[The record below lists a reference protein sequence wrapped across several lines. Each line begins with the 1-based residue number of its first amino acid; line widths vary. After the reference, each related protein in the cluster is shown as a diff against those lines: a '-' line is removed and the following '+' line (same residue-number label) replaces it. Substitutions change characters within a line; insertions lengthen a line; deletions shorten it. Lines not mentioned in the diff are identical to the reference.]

1 MTFPESMMCTGCL
14 NLTPVRATE
23 ERPNLG
29 TSLNTTWSHREYEN
43 VLTGKKQNKNYQPRV
58 WQKTEHC
65 CCTNRA
71 NRKQDE
77 VEESSRQN
85 HETQLCFVAFPI
97 NGKKKSKDK
106 KVAISHVKQ
115 KTISKDRCHVTLMW
129 PQMNYEL

>member
-1 MTFPESMMCTGCL
+1 MTFPESMMCMRCL

-29 TSLNTTWSHREYEN
+29 TSLNTTWAHRDYEN
-43 VLTGKKQNKNYQPRV
+43 VLPGKKNN
-58 WQKTEHC
+58 QKLSTPSMTE
-65 CCTNRA
+65 NRA
-71 NRKQDE
+71 LLLYKQGQQE
-77 VEESSRQN
+77 TRQSWRIIQTKSLN
-85 HETQLCFVAFPI
+85 TVVFCGFS
-97 NGKKKSKDK
+97 NKWKKKSKDK